1 MIIDDIHL
9 EIEAGNGGNGSVSFR
24 REKFVPR
31 GGPDGGNG
39 GNGGHVYVRTVSNL
53 SVLSHF
59 RHNKNVKAQNGE
71 NGKAKKMEGAR
82 GHDMYIDIPVG
93 STITDLDSKETWEC
107 VRVGEEFQIAR
118 GGYGGKGNHEL
129 RSNENKAP
137 MEAEPGRPGQR
148 RQVHVNLEFIADVGL
163 IGLPSAGKSSLLN
176 ELTAAEVKVGAYPFT
191 TLEPNL
197 GVCGTIVIADIPGL
211 IEGAHTGK
219 GLGIKFLKHIQKTHI
234 LLHCIDVSSA
244 NVVKDY
250 HTIRGELE
258 KFSDELLKKK
268 EIILL
273 TKTDLVD
280 AAVLKKKIK
289 ELKPCNKD
297 IVSVSLLDEKS
308 IEELKNLLIKVC

>member
-1 MIIDDIHL
+1 MIIDDIQL
-9 EIEAGNGGNGSVSFR
+9 DIDAGNGGNGSVSFR

-39 GNGGHVYVRTVSNL
+39 GNGGNVYIRTVSNL
-53 SVLSHF
+53 SVLSNF
-59 RHNKNVKAQNGE
+59 RHNKHVKAQDGE

-82 GHDMYIDIPVG
+82 GHDMYVDIPVG
-93 STITDLDSKETWEC
+93 SKITDLESGEIWEC
-107 VRVGEEFQIAR
+107 ERIGEEFQIAR

-137 MEAEPGRPGQR
+137 MEAEPGRPGQHR
-148 RQVHVNLEFIADVGL
+148 TVHVDLAFIADVGL

-176 ELTAAEVKVGAYPFT
+176 ELTAAQVKVGAYPFT

-197 GVCGTIVIADIPGL
+197 GVCSTIVIADIPGL

-219 GLGIKFLKHIQKTHI
+219 GLGIRFLKHIQKTHI
-234 LLHCIDVSSA
+234 LLHCIDVSTPS
-244 NVVKDY
+244 VVEDY
-250 HTIRGELE
+250 QTIRGELE
-258 KFSDELLKKK
+258 KYSNELLNKK

-280 AAVLKKKIK
+280 TETVKKKMK
-289 ELKPCNKD
+289 LLKPLNSD
-297 IVSVSLLDEKS
+297 IISVSLLDDKS
-308 IEELKNLLIKVC
+308 IDALKNLLIKVC